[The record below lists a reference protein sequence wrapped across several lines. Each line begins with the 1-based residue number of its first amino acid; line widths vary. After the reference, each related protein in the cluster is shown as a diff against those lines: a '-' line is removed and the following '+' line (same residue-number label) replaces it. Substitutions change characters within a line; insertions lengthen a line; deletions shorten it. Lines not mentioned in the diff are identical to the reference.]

1 MGIIKYIKRFMDWRY
16 FMPGVKTAISLDE
29 GLLIKVNRLA
39 NDLHIS
45 RSKVFTLAVQD
56 YLKKQENQSLLAQLN
71 EAYGEFPSE
80 EEEVISKSMHSKHKK
95 IVEQESW

>member
-1 MGIIKYIKRFMDWRY
+1 
-16 FMPGVKTAISLDE
+16 MPGVKTAISLDQ

-39 NDLHIS
+39 NGLHIS

-71 EAYGEFPSE
+71 EAYEDFPSE
-80 EEEVISKSMHSKHKK
+80 EEREISKSMRIKHNK
-95 IVEQESW
+95 IIEQESW

>member
-1 MGIIKYIKRFMDWRY
+1 
-16 FMPGVKTAISLDE
+16 MPGVKTAISLDE

-80 EEEVISKSMHSKHKK
+80 EEVISKSMHSKHKK